1 MCYSGWQ
8 YFADSPVAEVDG
20 RKPCG
25 EWSAQGQAR
34 GCTKGVPFY
43 IYYFR
48 AGGYNNP
55 VDFKAKLRDV
65 PELPGVYLMSDDRGE
80 IIYVGKAKNLRARL
94 RQYFYESGNRTAKV
108 MAMLEHVADFRY
120 IICPSEVDA
129 LLTENNLI
137 KKHKP
142 RYNILLKDDKAYP
155 FLRIDLHEEYP
166 RIQLVRRLKNDGAK
180 YFGPYMQSV
189 NIRDIFDLI
198 HTAFRVRDC
207 SRDMTKPSRPCLNL
221 HLGRCLA
228 PCSGNVTKE
237 EYAEEIKKVISFL
250 RGNDKEVER
259 VLTERMEKFAAE
271 ENFEVAIKYRHKLKV
286 LDGLVRKQ
294 VSALPQ
300 DLNLDIFAYETNGVL
315 GAVNMLVV
323 RGGKLVGGDNRVFRA
338 ADNDIDSFLYQHYSA
353 TLPVA
358 DEIVTDGTA
367 DGEALESALSSLA
380 GRTLRVITPHQGVR
394 RQLLDLSHSNARDAL
409 EKHGSEEERKT
420 LRTEGAVVQLAE
432 LLDLPVLPNR
442 IEAYDISHISGTDKV
457 ASMAVFEGGAPRK
470 SHYRKFRIKT
480 VEGNND
486 FACMKEA
493 LTRRLRR
500 LDEGEDESFAT
511 PPDLIL
517 IDGGKGQLAYALE
530 ALDECGRR
538 DLEILSLAKR
548 EEEVF
553 LGSQPRTSIILPRD
567 SVALQMLQRVRD
579 EAHRFAITY
588 HRNLRSS
595 HISESVLLGI
605 DGIGKKRAA
614 ALLRAFG
621 SAENVRRA
629 RREDIAALEGFSE
642 KTADDILAALN
653 GAAEN
658 GKLPAPADDG
668 EGGDKPTEEE

>member
-1 MCYSGWQ
+1 M
-8 YFADSPVAEVDG
+8 YF
-20 RKPCG
+20 
-25 EWSAQGQAR
+25 
-34 GCTKGVPFY
+34 FY
-43 IYYFR
+43 IYYFCE
-48 AGGYNNP
+48 GGYNKR
-55 VDFKAKLRDV
+55 VDFKAKLKDV
-65 PELPGVYLMSDDRGE
+65 PELPGVYIMSDGSGE

-155 FLRIDLHEEYP
+155 FLRIDLHEDFP
-166 RIQLVRRLKNDGAK
+166 RIQLVRKLRNDGAK

-207 SRDMTKPSRPCLNL
+207 SRDMSKPSRPCLNL

-228 PCSGNVTKE
+228 PCAGDVTRE

-286 LDGLVRKQ
+286 LDNLVRKQ

-323 RGGKLVGGDNRVFRA
+323 RGGKLVGGDNRVFGA
-338 ADNDIDSFLYQHYSA
+338 ADNDLDSFLYQHYSA

-358 DEIVTDGTA
+358 DEIVTDNVT
-367 DGEALESALSSLA
+367 DSDSL
-380 GRTLRVITPHQGVR
+380 
-394 RQLLDLSHSNARDAL
+394 
-409 EKHGSEEERKT
+409 KHGSEEERKA
-420 LRTEGAVVQLAE
+420 LRTEGAVAQLAE

-470 SHYRKFRIKT
+470 AHYRKFRIKT

-500 LDEGEDESFAT
+500 LEEGEDESFAT

-553 LGSQPRTSIILPRD
+553 LGSQPKKSIMLPRD

-621 SAENVRRA
+621 SAENVKRA

-653 GAAEN
+653 GAA
-658 GKLPAPADDG
+658 LSQDG
-668 EGGDKPTEEE
+668 AEDGGNGGDTPEARQSGASVGTTPTEEE